1 MTPSRIASYGLIFTG
16 VVLLAL
22 NIVFGGKLNV
32 ALPLVFIMLGGLFIG
47 LVTYLGGQRWAALLY
62 LPGAVLAAL
71 GLVFLLNVLTADWTA
86 WAYAWLLPVA
96 ALGLGLLLA
105 DHRLR
110 WPRPVHLTAWG
121 LLLGGLSLFVIFGAV
136 TGGLLIQ
143 IMAPI
148 LLIAGGLL
156 LWLARRRPA
165 LAAWF
170 SARWSGTEPAPV
182 TAVAP
187 RPAASDLV
195 EPLSARE
202 LEVLRLLDSGLSNQE
217 IAFKLNVAPST
228 VKTHIN
234 NLYGKI
240 GAQNRVQA
248 LNRARQL
255 GLLDSDS

>member
-1 MTPSRIASYGLIFTG
+1 
-16 VVLLAL
+16 
-22 NIVFGGKLNV
+22 
-32 ALPLVFIMLGGLFIG
+32 
-47 LVTYLGGQRWAALLY
+47 
-62 LPGAVLAAL
+62 
-71 GLVFLLNVLTADWTA
+71 
-86 WAYAWLLPVA
+86 
-96 ALGLGLLLA
+96 
-105 DHRLR
+105 
-110 WPRPVHLTAWG
+110 
-121 LLLGGLSLFVIFGAV
+121 
-136 TGGLLIQ
+136 
-143 IMAPI
+143 MAPI

-182 TAVAP
+182 TAAP
-187 RPAASDLV
+187 RPTASALV

>member
-16 VVLLAL
+16 VVLLVL

-32 ALPLVFIMLGGLFIG
+32 ALPLVFIMLGGLLIG
-47 LVTYLGGQRWAALLY
+47 LVAYLGGQRWAALLY
-62 LPGAVLAAL
+62 LPGAVFAAL
-71 GLVFLLNVLTADWTA
+71 GLVFLLNVLTADWNA

-121 LLLGGLSLFVIFGAV
+121 LLLGGLSLFVIFGAIA
-136 TGGLLIQ
+136 GGLLIQ
-143 IMAPI
+143 IIAPI

-182 TAVAP
+182 TAAP
-187 RPAASDLV
+187 RPTASALV